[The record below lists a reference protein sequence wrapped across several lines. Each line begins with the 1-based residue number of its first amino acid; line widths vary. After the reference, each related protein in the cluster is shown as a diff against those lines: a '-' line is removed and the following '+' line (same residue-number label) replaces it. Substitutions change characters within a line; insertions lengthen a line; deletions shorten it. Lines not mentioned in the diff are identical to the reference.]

1 MEKHIELRMIWVKQ
15 QVSFFYYSF
24 ISVIKKYF
32 RYLNKNNERKQPIC
46 TLTVKMVELYLGHID
61 I

>member
-32 RYLNKNNERKQPIC
+32 RYLNKNNERKQPFAPYC
-46 TLTVKMVELYLGHID
+46 KNG
-61 I
+61 